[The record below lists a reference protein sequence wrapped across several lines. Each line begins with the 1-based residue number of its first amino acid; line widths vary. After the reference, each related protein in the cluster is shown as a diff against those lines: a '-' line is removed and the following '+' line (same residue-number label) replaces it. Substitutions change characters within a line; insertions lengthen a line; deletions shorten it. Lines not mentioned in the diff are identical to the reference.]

1 MIGQELIGDL
11 TIGTC
16 DAYETVVPDTSVY
29 FSLGGYD
36 LNGHVVLPISVSG
49 MTRNISSFSIPT
61 KAKCRLSEAGMEP
74 LKYDFQL
81 IFSDKTEADAF
92 RRLVNGLSEDLV
104 WCGGRSDWYQTA
116 KYVSVSPAEVIDD
129 LIHYLC
135 NVSLQMENPML
146 IKLLATGVSVVQA
159 SLLFETAEFE
169 NDGTA
174 DAPLTFFFRARYA
187 GAQHLKSLTA
197 KLFDG
202 LSEIS
207 SVLLSNQ
214 LLSTERLEFSEGD
227 IIKSIY
233 SENFIDTN
241 KLTLDSY
248 ETSGIT
254 QHDGHIHI
262 ASTGYLTYKFY
273 GPNPTLDNILLQA
286 NFTVTA
292 GSPVVEVSTDNLV
305 WKTAIAAVDMLD
317 GYHEY
322 YLDESDK
329 KGDIYVCFYCPAGS
343 TLDINFLRFTST
355 RTVVPDIEFVIPAGK
370 TYSVELSDATTSSH
384 QVDAEI
390 SFCPRSW
397 P

>member
-16 DAYETVVPDTSVY
+16 DAYEIVVPDTSVY

-49 MTRNISSFSIPT
+49 MTRSISSFSIPT
-61 KAKCRLSEAGMEP
+61 KAKCRLAEAGMEP

-81 IFSDKTEADAF
+81 IFNDKTEADVF
-92 RRLVNGLSEDLV
+92 RRLVNGLSESV
-104 WCGGRSDWYQTA
+104 PWCCGRSDWYQIA
-116 KYVSVSPAEVIDD
+116 KYVSVSPAEVVDD
-129 LIHYLC
+129 LVHYLC
-135 NVSLQMENPML
+135 AVSLQLEDPML
-146 IKLLATGVSVVQA
+146 IKLAPTIYIVAQA
-159 SLLFETAEFE
+159 SLPLDSAEFE

-174 DAPLTFFFRARYA
+174 DAPLSIVFSARYA
-187 GAQHLKSLTA
+187 GGQHLKGLTA

-202 LSEIS
+202 MSEIS

-227 IIKSIY
+227 TIKSIY
-233 SENFIDTN
+233 SDNFIDIN

-248 ETSGIT
+248 EKSGVT

-262 ASTGYLTYKFY
+262 AAGGYLTYKFF
-273 GPNPTLDNILLQA
+273 GPNPTLDNVLLQA
-286 NFTVTA
+286 DFVVTS

-305 WKTAIAAVDMLD
+305 WKTAIAATDMLD
-317 GYHEY
+317 GYHDY

-329 KGDIYVCFYCPAGS
+329 KGDIYVCIYCPAGS
-343 TLDINFLRFTST
+343 TLDINFLRFTT
-355 RTVVPDIEFVIPAGK
+355 IRTVTPEIEFVIPAGK